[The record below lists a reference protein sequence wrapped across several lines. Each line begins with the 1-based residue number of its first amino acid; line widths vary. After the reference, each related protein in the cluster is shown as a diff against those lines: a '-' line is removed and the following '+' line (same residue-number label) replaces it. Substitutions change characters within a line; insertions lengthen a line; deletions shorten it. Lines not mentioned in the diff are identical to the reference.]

1 MVWTG
6 LYRLTE
12 AQHDPVLS
20 GTVSPSRKQAPLTY
34 SLARALLVWSC
45 AATGLGA
52 QERAVQDSEG
62 RDPLTYPAGW
72 WECPGVATGCCCAGV
87 GGWGDFRVCGLPG
100 RLASPAWAVG
110 GRARMDPAHLQSRAH
125 AGAAGRQTAHD

>member
-12 AQHDPVLS
+12 AQQDPVLS
-20 GTVSPSRKQAPLTY
+20 GTVSPSGKQARLTH
-34 SLARALLVWSC
+34 SLARALLVCSC
-45 AATGLGA
+45 AAIGLGA
-52 QERAVQDSEG
+52 QERAGQNSEG

-87 GGWGDFRVCGLPG
+87 GGCGDFRVCGLPG
-100 RLASPAWAVG
+100 RPTSPARAVSSQ
-110 GRARMDPAHLQSRAH
+110 AWMDPAHLQSCAH
-125 AGAAGRQTAHD
+125 ARAAGRQTAHD